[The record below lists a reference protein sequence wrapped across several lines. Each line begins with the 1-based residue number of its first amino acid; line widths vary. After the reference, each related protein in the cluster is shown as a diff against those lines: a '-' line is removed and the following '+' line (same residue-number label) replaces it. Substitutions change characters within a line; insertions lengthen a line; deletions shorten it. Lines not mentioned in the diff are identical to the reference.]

1 MGTDEA
7 NNDNEEEDEDVGD
20 QGQGASKDQCAD
32 QEIASVSLVCVSSYL
47 NATGMRALDRF
58 ELGSG
63 LNSRLERSLC
73 LCV

>member
-7 NNDNEEEDEDVGD
+7 NNDDEEDEDVGD
-20 QGQGASKDQCAD
+20 QGKGASKDQCAD
-32 QEIASVSLVCVSSYL
+32 QEIASVSLVCLFSYL
-47 NATGMRALDRF
+47 NATGMRALDRL

-73 LCV
+73 LCA